1 MPLSF
6 MYLNDKINH
15 FRKNMIKIL
24 TLYQLFLMLIID
36 TQMWEETI
44 SCPVWFLFY
53 KGGIEMSRGKKS
65 GETKWSKSIATIL
78 VLMIFG
84 LIVIT
89 VLVMGYLGI
98 KYLKKSMNSDI
109 STYEEAM
116 HAGYN
121 MEIKSQIQSATAIVQ
136 GYYDKSQSGELTEE
150 EAKELAKEEIRIM
163 RYRDDGSGYMWI
175 DDTDYNL
182 VMHPI
187 LPEQEGDNRYDLT
200 DQNGVKIIQN
210 IMETAHAGGGY
221 NEFYFTKADGVTV
234 APKIAYS
241 ELFEPWGW
249 VITTGNYTDDM
260 EAEIG
265 QVEHDIKLDFLDM
278 LIAYAAAV
286 VIILITAFVV
296 SIIFGRWLAKGI
308 KRVEENLKK
317 IASGD
322 LSFEIDSKLLD
333 RSDEIG
339 KIAQSL
345 NVVKQSLADMIGEV
359 SDASLQ
365 LKQSSTDFGN
375 KFGSITESIG
385 STNLAVDEMAKGT
398 ASLSEETE
406 TVSEKV
412 QQLGEVIDIEKS
424 ETDKLGSSVDAMI
437 KYSGSASESI
447 NKLYKITE
455 VTNNAIQVV
464 AEQTEQTYESAAHI
478 NQMVE
483 IIKSMASQTNL
494 LSLNASIESARAGEA
509 GRGFAVVA
517 EEIRKLAE
525 ESAGS
530 AAKIEAV
537 VNDLI
542 RNFEVSS
549 SRMNEVTGNVEEQQ
563 KQLQE
568 TQGAFKNLYNEINI
582 VDGVAKEIG
591 KQTEV
596 LDGLKVVVSDSVSN
610 LVSVVEENSASA
622 QETSASMQLVA
633 DSVNECYED
642 TQKLV
647 ELSERQHRE
656 TQKFTL

>member
-1 MPLSF
+1 
-6 MYLNDKINH
+6 
-15 FRKNMIKIL
+15 
-24 TLYQLFLMLIID
+24 
-36 TQMWEETI
+36 
-44 SCPVWFLFY
+44 
-53 KGGIEMSRGKKS
+53 MSRSKEN
-65 GETKWSKSIATIL
+65 GETKWSKSIATVMVL
-78 VLMIFG
+78 VIFG
-84 LIVIT
+84 LIAVT
-89 VLVMGYLGI
+89 VLIMGFLGI
-98 KYLKKSMNSDI
+98 KYLRKSMKSDI
-109 STYEEAM
+109 ATYEEAM
-116 HAGYN
+116 HTGYN
-121 MEIKSQIQSATAIVQ
+121 TEIKSQIQSAVAVVQ
-136 GYYDKSQSGELTEE
+136 AYYDKSQAGELTEE
-150 EAKELAKEEIRIM
+150 EAKELAKEEVRAM

-187 LPEQEGDNRYDLT
+187 LPEQEGNNRYDLT

-210 IMETAHAGGGY
+210 IMKTANEGGGY

-234 APKIAYS
+234 APKVAYS

-260 EAEIG
+260 EEVIS
-265 QVEHDIKLDFLDM
+265 QEEKDIQWDFLDM
-278 LIAYAAAV
+278 LVAYAAAV
-286 VIILITAFVV
+286 AAILIAAFVV

-322 LSFEIDSKLLD
+322 LSFEIDSKLIS

-345 NVVKQSLADMIGEV
+345 NVVKQSLAGMIGEV
-359 SDASLQ
+359 SDASFQ

-375 KFGSITESIG
+375 KFAGITESIDN
-385 STNLAVDEMAKGT
+385 TNLAVDEMAKGT

-412 QQLGEVIDIEKS
+412 QQLGDVIDVEKS
-424 ETDKLGSSVDAMI
+424 ETDKLGTSVHAMI

-447 NKLYKITE
+447 DKLYQITE

-464 AEQTEQTYESAAHI
+464 ARQTEQTYESAAHI

-542 RNFEVSS
+542 KNFEISS
-549 SRMNEVTGNVEEQQ
+549 NRMNEVTGNVEEQQ

-568 TQGAFKNLYNEINI
+568 TQGAFKNLYSEIDT
-582 VDGVAKEIG
+582 VDSVAKEIG

-596 LDGLKVVVSDSVSN
+596 LEELKIVVSDSVSN